1 MAMLSENMR
10 GALLMVGSMTAFTL
24 NDAFMKS
31 LSDEL
36 PLFQSIFFRSIGV
49 FICLSI
55 AGLAMGQIKLNQS
68 RRDWM
73 FISLR
78 SLFELGGAL
87 FFLSALFNMPIANV
101 TAILQVLPLTV
112 SLAAAVF
119 LGASLGW
126 RRLSAILVGF
136 AGVLLIVKPGGE
148 GFNIY
153 AVSALLAVLCVTI
166 RDILVRK
173 ISPEV
178 PTMLVSWFTVFAV
191 MAGSGLASLTEVWQ
205 PVSSLAAFQLGGA
218 ILTIIGGYIFS
229 VAVMR
234 HGDIAFVAPFR
245 YSSLLVAVVIGF
257 WIFGEVPDTLTIVGS
272 IIVVGTGLFTLYRE
286 GQIRKR
292 AKA

>member
-1 MAMLSENMR
+1 MAVLSENMR
-10 GALLMVGSMTAFTL
+10 GAVLMVASMTAFTL

-36 PLFQSIFFRSIGV
+36 PLFQSIFLRSIGV
-49 FICLSI
+49 FLCLSV
-55 AGLAMGQIKLNQS
+55 AGFALGQIRFDQT
-68 RRDWM
+68 RRDWT
-73 FISLR
+73 FITLR
-78 SLFELGGAL
+78 SLFETGGAL

-101 TAILQVLPLTV
+101 TAILQVLPLSV

-126 RRLSAILVGF
+126 RRLSAIMVGF

-148 GFNIY
+148 GFNVY
-153 AVSALLAVLCVTI
+153 AISALLAVVCVTF

-173 ISPEV
+173 ISAEV
-178 PTMLVSWFTVFAV
+178 PTLMVSWFTVFVV
-191 MAGSGLASLTEVWQ
+191 MSGSGVASLTEVWQ
-205 PVSSLAAFQLGGA
+205 PVSSLGAFQLGGA

-257 WIFGEVPDTLTIVGS
+257 FVFNEVPDALTIIGA
-272 IIVVGTGLFTLYRE
+272 IIVVCTGIFTLYRE
-286 GQIRKR
+286 SMQRR
-292 AKA
+292 QA

>member
-1 MAMLSENMR
+1 MAVLSENMR
-10 GALLMVGSMTAFTL
+10 GAVLMVASMTAFTL

-36 PLFQSIFFRSIGV
+36 PLFQSIFLRSIGV
-49 FICLSI
+49 FLCLSV
-55 AGLAMGQIKLNQS
+55 AGFALGQIRFDQT
-68 RRDWM
+68 RRDWT
-73 FISLR
+73 FITLR
-78 SLFELGGAL
+78 SLFETGGAL

-101 TAILQVLPLTV
+101 TAILQFLPLSV

-126 RRLSAILVGF
+126 RRLSAIMVGF

-148 GFNIY
+148 GFNVY
-153 AVSALLAVLCVTI
+153 AISALLAVVCVTF

-173 ISPEV
+173 ISAEV
-178 PTMLVSWFTVFAV
+178 PTLMVSWFTVFVV
-191 MAGSGLASLTEVWQ
+191 MSGSGMASLSEVWQ
-205 PVSSLAAFQLGGA
+205 PVSSLGAFQLGGA

-257 WIFGEVPDTLTIVGS
+257 FVFNEVPDALTIIGA
-272 IIVVGTGLFTLYRE
+272 IIVVCTGIFTLYRE
-286 GQIRKR
+286 RIKR
-292 AKA
+292 RQF

>member
-1 MAMLSENMR
+1 MAVLSENMR
-10 GALLMVGSMTAFTL
+10 GAVLMVASMTAFTL

-36 PLFQSIFFRSIGV
+36 PLFQSIFLRSIGV
-49 FICLSI
+49 FLCLSV
-55 AGLAMGQIKLNQS
+55 AGFALGQIRFDQT
-68 RRDWM
+68 RRDWT
-73 FISLR
+73 FITLR
-78 SLFELGGAL
+78 SLFETGGAL

-101 TAILQVLPLTV
+101 TAILQVLPLSV

-126 RRLSAILVGF
+126 RRLSAIMVGF

-148 GFNIY
+148 GFNVY
-153 AVSALLAVLCVTI
+153 AISALLAVVCVTF

-173 ISPEV
+173 ISAEV
-178 PTMLVSWFTVFAV
+178 PTLMVSWFTVFVV
-191 MAGSGLASLTEVWQ
+191 MSGSGMASLSEVWQ
-205 PVSSLAAFQLGGA
+205 PVSSLGAFQLGGA

-257 WIFGEVPDTLTIVGS
+257 FVFNEVPDALTIIGA
-272 IIVVGTGLFTLYRE
+272 IIVVCTGIFTLYRE
-286 GQIRKR
+286 SIKR
-292 AKA
+292 RQF

>member
-1 MAMLSENMR
+1 M
-10 GALLMVGSMTAFTL
+10 
-24 NDAFMKS
+24 
-31 LSDEL
+31 
-36 PLFQSIFFRSIGV
+36 

-55 AGLAMGQIKLNQS
+55 AGFALGQIKLNQS
-68 RRDWM
+68 RRDWL

-101 TAILQVLPLTV
+101 TAILQVLPLSV

-178 PTMLVSWFTVFAV
+178 PTMLVSWFTVLAV
-191 MAGSGLASLTEVWQ
+191 LAGSGLAALTEVWQ
-205 PVSSLAAFQLGGA
+205 PVSSLAAFQL
-218 ILTIIGGYIFS
+218 
-229 VAVMR
+229 
-234 HGDIAFVAPFR
+234 
-245 YSSLLVAVVIGF
+245 
-257 WIFGEVPDTLTIVGS
+257 DTLRSHQAPG
-272 IIVVGTGLFTLYRE
+272 RC
-286 GQIRKR
+286 
-292 AKA
+292 

>member
-1 MAMLSENMR
+1 MAVLSENMR
-10 GALLMVGSMTAFTL
+10 GAVLMVASMTAFTL

-36 PLFQSIFFRSIGV
+36 PLFQSIFLRSIGV
-49 FICLSI
+49 FLCLSV
-55 AGLAMGQIKLNQS
+55 AGFALGQIRFDQT
-68 RRDWM
+68 RRDWT
-73 FISLR
+73 FITLR
-78 SLFELGGAL
+78 SLFETGGAL

-101 TAILQVLPLTV
+101 TAILQVLPLSV

-126 RRLSAILVGF
+126 RRLSAIMVGF

-148 GFNIY
+148 GFNVY
-153 AVSALLAVLCVTI
+153 AISALLAVVCVTF

-173 ISPEV
+173 ISAEV
-178 PTMLVSWFTVFAV
+178 PTLMVSWFTVFVV
-191 MAGSGLASLTEVWQ
+191 MSGSGMASLSEVWQ
-205 PVSSLAAFQLGGA
+205 PVSSLGAFQLGGA

-257 WIFGEVPDTLTIVGS
+257 FVFDEVPDALTIIGA
-272 IIVVGTGLFTLYRE
+272 IIVVCTGIFTLYRE
-286 GQIRKR
+286 SVQRRR
-292 AKA
+292 A